1 MKNLVCAL
9 IFGFL
14 VFASITLLIN
24 PKLIGYDCEGKHL
37 PQLANEES
45 DFPQCAKIVRFRS
58 R

>member
-1 MKNLVCAL
+1 MKNLICAL
-9 IFGFL
+9 VFGLL

-24 PKLIGYDCEGKHL
+24 PKLIGYDCEGKFL

-58 R
+58 